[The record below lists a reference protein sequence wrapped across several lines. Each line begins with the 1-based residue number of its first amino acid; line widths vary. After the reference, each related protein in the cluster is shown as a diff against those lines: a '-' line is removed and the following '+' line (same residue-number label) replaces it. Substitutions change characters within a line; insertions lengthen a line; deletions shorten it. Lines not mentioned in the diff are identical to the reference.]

1 MVYQGSNTVEGIKLD
16 FLEDEDVLLSSK
28 AFTKMKR
35 LRLLMFHNAHF
46 SKGPKYLSSEL
57 RLLNWPL
64 YPSSSM
70 PSNFHPK
77 KLVALNMPQSKIKQL
92 EGLKV

>member
-35 LRLLMFHNAHF
+35 LRLLMFRNAHF